1 MSTTNP
7 YQTHPRQPMQG
18 HSAPAPRK
26 SFMATW
32 LFALFLGVFG
42 VDRFYLGKIGTGLL
56 KLVTLGGL
64 GIWALIDL
72 ILVLAGKQR
81 DKSGAPLAGYDTGKT
96 VAWIVTAV
104 LVVIGAVAG
113 PNAGGGVA
121 DAGSSAPAQQAQQAQ
136 PEKPAGKAPAAA
148 PAEQTKTW
156 TKVIALK
163 GGNDKASETF
173 ELTGAEAR
181 ISYEFTGGGDF
192 AVGAVYLEKE
202 GVDITTDGGIPLL
215 MLDKAEQADTVLHK
229 DAGRYYLDVKAAGF
243 DGWTLTVE
251 EKR

>member
-7 YQTHPRQPMQG
+7 YQTHPQQPMQD
-18 HSAPAPRK
+18 HLAPAPSK

-32 LFALFLGVFG
+32 LLALFLGVFG

-64 GIWALIDL
+64 GVWALIDL

-81 DKSGAPLAGYDTGKT
+81 DKSGALLAGYDKGKT
-96 VAWIVTAV
+96 VAWIVTALV
-104 LVVIGAVAG
+104 VVIGAVTG
-113 PNAGGGVA
+113 PNAGGGAA
-121 DAGSSAPAQQAQQAQ
+121 DAGSVAPVQQAQ
-136 PEKPAGKAPAAA
+136 PEKPAGEPAAPAA
-148 PAEQTKTW
+148 PAEQAKKW

-202 GVDITTDGGIPLL
+202 GVDIASDGGIPLL
-215 MLDKAEQADTVLHK
+215 MLDKAETADTVLHK
-229 DAGRYYLDVKAAGF
+229 AAGRYFLDVKAAGF